1 MSVAPPHHSFTLRVA
16 GISTEDDHYE
26 DILFE
31 AGCGDALIGVLAEE
45 TFLDFDRA
53 ASSFDEAVKSA
64 IQDVEKAGGKVIKL
78 DRIVD

>member
-31 AGCGDALIGVLAEE
+31 AGCGDAPIGVLGEE
-45 TFLDFDRA
+45 MFLDFDRA
-53 ASSFDEAVKSA
+53 ALSFDEAVKSA
-64 IQDVEKAGGKVIKL
+64 IQDVEKAGGKVIKV

>member
-1 MSVAPPHHSFTLRVA
+1 
-16 GISTEDDHYE
+16 
-26 DILFE
+26 
-31 AGCGDALIGVLAEE
+31 VLAEE